1 MTRLA
6 FFALALIAFS
16 CGEKSSE
23 NLESGNVL
31 ENLTI
36 EIDTVVMDP
45 GDELVNLQFSP
56 SQFDLSPNQRRYY
69 FMHRNSGEM
78 TVFDL
83 EERRLIKKILFE
95 KEGPNAIPNFV
106 YSFQLFDE
114 NKFLFTDSR
123 NISFYDSSAVKLRSV
138 PFDKDKFPELTED
151 EGYSLITGLQVDDQQ
166 QIFFSLPN
174 DPKSERVSLAIWD
187 STTGQSRLVSLP
199 EFGFLTKFTLVFR
212 DGNSYS
218 GASFANLKLKLEQDR
233 AIVYSSG
240 TSSIYTFDLN
250 MDSLHFKTYEPK
262 MFPPQAEAPLV
273 SEFSSKQAFD
283 EGISKARAQISY
295 GDLFWDESRSIY
307 FRFASISKPNPN
319 PELPAKS
326 EVFLLAFDNELNLVG
341 ETRME
346 ELTSSPIWA
355 FFKDGK
361 LWFYVNVED
370 ELGFAVMEFKF

>member
-1 MTRLA
+1 MSRLA
-6 FFALALIAFS
+6 LSLSLFLLFS
-16 CGEKSSE
+16 CGGNSSEKS
-23 NLESGNVL
+23 ESGNIL
-31 ENLTI
+31 ENLTFDL
-36 EIDTVVMDP
+36 DTVVMDP

-56 SQFDLSPNQRRYY
+56 SQFDLSPDQRRYY

-114 NKFLFTDSR
+114 NKFLLTDSR
-123 NISFYDSSAVKLRSV
+123 NISFYDSSGVKLRSV
-138 PFDKDKFPELTED
+138 PFDKDNFPELTED
-151 EGYSLITGLQVDDQQ
+151 EGYSLITGLKVDDQQ
-166 QIFFSLPN
+166 QIFYSLPN

-187 STTGQSRLVSLP
+187 SATGQSRLVSLP

-233 AIVYSSG
+233 AIIYSSG
-240 TSSIYTFDLN
+240 TSSIYSFDLT
-250 MDSLHFKTYEPK
+250 MDSLYFKRYEPK
-262 MFPPQAEAPLV
+262 MFPFQAEAPLV
-273 SEFSSKQAFD
+273 SEFSSKQEFD
-283 EGISKARAQISY
+283 EGIGKARAQISF
-295 GDLFWDESRSIY
+295 GDLFWDESRTIY
-307 FRFASISKPNPN
+307 FRFASISKPNLN

-326 EVFLLAFDNELNLVG
+326 EVYLMAFDKELNLIG
-341 ETRME
+341 ETRLE
-346 ELTSSPIWA
+346 ELSFPPTWA

-361 LWFYVNVED
+361 LWTYVNVED
-370 ELGFAVMEFKF
+370 ELGFAVMDFKF